1 MRPISNVSLIHR
13 NLASRVALLSC
24 LLFEIITLSL
34 SLGLI
39 PCSPGDPAGIEMA
52 LMQIPEKD
60 RPNVNLH
67 NIFFTVHSYLTFL
80 WAFFFFFA
88 PTVLTFFCCSPSSS
102 RFFLLFS
109 FTVLPF
115 SVILFFKKNVR
126 HFFFFFTSAILCFQV
141 IVTSL
146 TMGDFQKVLSS
157 ASKSVA
163 PEDIARHIKW
173 TEEFGQEG

>member
-80 WAFFFFFA
+80 WAFFFFFFLLPLFSPFFA
-88 PTVLTFFCCSPSSS
+88 VLLLVLVFFCSSHS
-102 RFFLLFS
+102 LFCRSQLSSFSKKMFVIFS
-109 FTVLPF
+109 FFSHPRF
-115 SVILFFKKNVR
+115 SVFR
-126 HFFFFFTSAILCFQV
+126 
-141 IVTSL
+141 
-146 TMGDFQKVLSS
+146 
-157 ASKSVA
+157 
-163 PEDIARHIKW
+163 
-173 TEEFGQEG
+173 